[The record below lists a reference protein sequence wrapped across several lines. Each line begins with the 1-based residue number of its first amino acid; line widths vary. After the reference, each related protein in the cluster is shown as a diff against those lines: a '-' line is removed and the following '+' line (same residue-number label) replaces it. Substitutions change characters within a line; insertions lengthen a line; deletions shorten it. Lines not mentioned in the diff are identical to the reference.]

1 MMLRYIRKLDMKL
14 PKDWKVGWI
23 IRYLV
28 LYSGL
33 SAILSLCNVLGVRR
47 PNLLYEVLQMT
58 M

>member
-1 MMLRYIRKLDMKL
+1 MKL

-33 SAILSLCNVLGVRR
+33 SAILSLCNILGVRM